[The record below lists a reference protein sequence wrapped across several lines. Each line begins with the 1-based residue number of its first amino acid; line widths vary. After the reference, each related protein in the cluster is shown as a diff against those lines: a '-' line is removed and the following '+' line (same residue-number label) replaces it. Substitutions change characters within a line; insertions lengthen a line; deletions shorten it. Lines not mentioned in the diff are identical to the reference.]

1 MWHGGGCRLGCP
13 INSLCR
19 GHSDPRKLRRV
30 VPKPPLILSV
40 TLSKQ
45 LHLSVY
51 SEQEIAMRV
60 QKTVHPE
67 REQAHVANPA
77 RASVVAVPSAQAPGP
92 EQGSNGA
99 HTAYVIQA
107 RCQCGLGTGHI
118 HPLRLPSPAS
128 CGASNNNTLILMPP
142 GAWGVHFFPNIKM
155 PSHLKQHS
163 VLSSEVFQGH

>member
-107 RCQCGLGTGHI
+107 RCQCVPYKDGLYLHI
-118 HPLRLPSPAS
+118 YYVPMLVQYTFL
-128 CGASNNNTLILMPP
+128 
-142 GAWGVHFFPNIKM
+142 VYF
-155 PSHLKQHS
+155 
-163 VLSSEVFQGH
+163 E